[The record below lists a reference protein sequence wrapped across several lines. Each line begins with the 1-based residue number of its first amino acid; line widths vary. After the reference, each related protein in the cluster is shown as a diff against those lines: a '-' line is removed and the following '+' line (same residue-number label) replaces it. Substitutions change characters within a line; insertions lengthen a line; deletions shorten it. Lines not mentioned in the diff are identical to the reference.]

1 MLQIS
6 RASSLPVLRVQVQVP
21 LLSTARPG
29 TDHRSV
35 EEYRYLVYTV
45 FCRNGEEYWLGLK
58 KRSNEVNSETYWI
71 DGNPSAYRLK
81 WKSGEPDSKSPCI
94 AYKGGRLIDKGCD
107 GKKNMRAKRRPVH
120 RRQTG

>member
-21 LLSTARPG
+21 LLSTTRPG

-45 FCRNGEEYWLGLK
+45 FCRNSEEYWLGLK

-71 DGNPSAYRLK
+71 DGNPSAYRLE
-81 WKSGEPDSKSPCI
+81 WKSDEPDSENPCI
-94 AYKGGRLIDKGCD
+94 VYKGGRLIDKSCD
-107 GKKNMRAKRRPVH
+107 GQKKYACKTPP
-120 RRQTG
+120 GS